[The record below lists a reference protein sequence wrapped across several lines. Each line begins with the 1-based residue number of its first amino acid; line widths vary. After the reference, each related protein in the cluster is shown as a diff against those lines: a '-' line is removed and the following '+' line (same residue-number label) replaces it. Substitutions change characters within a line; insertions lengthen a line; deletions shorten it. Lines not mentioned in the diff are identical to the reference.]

1 MTTSTK
7 QLSILQ
13 LLGQTVVRC
22 VVQGENLLRGARYQ
36 ASGNQPCEIAQ
47 GLRSGHISQGEQPA
61 TFNFG

>member
-13 LLGQTVVRC
+13 LLGQTVARC
-22 VVQGENLLRGARYQ
+22 VVQGENLLRGACCVLR
-36 ASGNQPCEIAQ
+36 
-47 GLRSGHISQGEQPA
+47 GLETIYHATSNPQPA